1 MSSCSVNLGVESL
14 KMHPTGHCGEWVGKV
29 YVCVCVGGEHMDVGV
44 GESPSRVGSGISGG
58 KKLAGHHGSTN
69 DLKVVNVSKEALET
83 IGDKFDY
90 PNTEESVKH
99 L

>member
-1 MSSCSVNLGVESL
+1 
-14 KMHPTGHCGEWVGKV
+14 
-29 YVCVCVGGEHMDVGV
+29 MDVGV

-58 KKLAGHHGSTN
+58 KKLPEHHGSI
-69 DLKVVNVSKEALET
+69 DDVKVVNVSKEALET
-83 IGDKFDY
+83 IRDKFDY

>member
-1 MSSCSVNLGVESL
+1 M
-14 KMHPTGHCGEWVGKV
+14 
-29 YVCVCVGGEHMDVGV
+29 CVGGGGEGHMDVGV

-58 KKLAGHHGSTN
+58 KKLPEHHGSI
-69 DLKVVNVSKEALET
+69 DDVKVVNVSKEALET